1 MYRDASADGVC
12 FTEQIANP
20 TQNELNSVMP
30 FVNFNRQNFVMEE
43 ILEDLI
49 TLSNRGMIKLANIS
63 PTLNPNIAAADIYS
77 IIKDVSARSASQS
90 IIKNA
95 YVKLICWLVRYSAS
109 SMKNVLYISDDIS
122 KYDVYF
128 L

>member
-1 MYRDASADGVC
+1 MLNLVHPDRQPVQSSNFTRYVGYNDKSEFTRTLSQMYRDASADGVC

-63 PTLNPNIAAADIYS
+63 PTLT
-77 IIKDVSARSASQS
+77 
-90 IIKNA
+90 
-95 YVKLICWLVRYSAS
+95 LVPLF
-109 SMKNVLYISDDIS
+109 KH
-122 KYDVYF
+122 
-128 L
+128 